1 MPKCQILSGW
11 LISKVSS
18 IITNEYKCNI
28 IERANILYLFVYLR
42 YAMETTLNHQA
53 YGQDKFVYWNVD
65 KIADTTVTKWIK
77 NIIMVNGARIC
88 FLYEVCL

>member
-1 MPKCQILSGW
+1 
-11 LISKVSS
+11 
-18 IITNEYKCNI
+18 
-28 IERANILYLFVYLR
+28 
-42 YAMETTLNHQA
+42 METTLNHQA